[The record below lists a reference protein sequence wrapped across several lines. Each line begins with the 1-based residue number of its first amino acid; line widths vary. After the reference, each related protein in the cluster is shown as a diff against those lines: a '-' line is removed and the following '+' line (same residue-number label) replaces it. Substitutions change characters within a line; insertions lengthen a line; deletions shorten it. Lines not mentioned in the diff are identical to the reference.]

1 MFKMHKCLFQHQDN
15 LKELLG
21 ASHFNKKHFHT
32 YVKYFKVLIDYWVQY
47 IFIHLYLK
55 TIFTLED
62 HQKKHRHARNLM
74 QMHKRYF

>member
-15 LKELLG
+15 LKELLILLKT
-21 ASHFNKKHFHT
+21 NHFHT

-47 IFIHLYLK
+47 SFIHLYLK

-74 QMHKRYF
+74 QMNKGYF